1 QNATLREQLASMS
14 PHLLEQAVAREIP
27 NWKEIN
33 RDPAWLQWLAG
44 RHPYSGWTRQQL
56 LDERTGNS
64 HRVISLF
71 RGYLGDAAV
80 RQQAAVQEPYQ
91 RTAAGRTIYSRQ
103 QIVDMSKRRM

>member
-1 QNATLREQLASMS
+1 TSTRPSRKDALSIRRCGGSARCPTDAAMDFARAFGQQNATLREQLASMS

-56 LDERTGNS
+56 LDDAVRTG
-64 HRVISLF
+64 
-71 RGYLGDAAV
+71 
-80 RQQAAVQEPYQ
+80 
-91 RTAAGRTIYSRQ
+91 
-103 QIVDMSKRRM
+103 